1 MGSVKDLEIIKKPDK
16 DKHGIGRFRFSDRYS
31 VFDYGEM
38 PDIIENKGKALCM
51 LSAYFFEILEKEEIK
66 THYVGLVKDDKI
78 YRFDEIDE
86 PTNIMEIK
94 LVNVVK
100 DYDEIKKLKGN
111 FLIPLEVIYRNTLPE
126 GSSVFRRLERGEI
139 KPEDLGLKEMPKPGQ
154 VLEKPIIDFSTK
166 LEDVDRYL
174 KRDEAMEIAGLS
186 EEEMERLIETVK
198 KINDIITRETAKAGI
213 SNEDGKIEF
222 AFDENRELMVVDAVG
237 TPDECRFRFEGIEIS
252 KEILRKHYRKTEWYM
267 RIQIFK
273 GEENWRKLIGKPPR
287 LPQELKEAVSHMY
300 MSCCNE
306 ITGRKIFDS
315 PPLKEVVKRIRE
327 VSNG

>member
-1 MGSVKDLEIIKKPDK
+1 MGSVKDLEIIRKPDK
-16 DKHGIGRFRFSDRYS
+16 DKHGIGRFHFSDRYS

-38 PDIIENKGKALCM
+38 PDTIENKGKALCM
-51 LSAYFFEILEKEEIK
+51 LSAYFFEILEKEGIK
-66 THYVGLVKDDKI
+66 THYIGLIKDSKL
-78 YRFDEIDE
+78 YRFNEIDE

-94 LVNVVK
+94 LVNVVR

-126 GSSVFRRLERGEI
+126 GSSIFKRLERGEI

-154 VLEKPIIDFSTK
+154 VLEEPIIDFSTK
-166 LEDVDRYL
+166 LEDIDRYL
-174 KRDEAMEIAGLS
+174 KRNEAMEITGLS
-186 EEEMERLIETVK
+186 EEEMENLIKVAR
-198 KINDIITRETAKAGI
+198 KIDEIITRETRKAGI
-213 SNEDGKIEF
+213 LNEDGKIEF

-237 TPDECRFRFEGIEIS
+237 TPDECRFRFEETEIS
-252 KEILRKHYRKTEWYM
+252 KEILRKHYRKTEWYR

-273 GEENWRKLIGKPPR
+273 GEENWRKLVGKPPR
-287 LPQELKEAVSHMY
+287 LPKELREAVSQMY

-315 PPLKEVVKRIRE
+315 PSLKEVVRKIRE
-327 VSNG
+327 VLDG